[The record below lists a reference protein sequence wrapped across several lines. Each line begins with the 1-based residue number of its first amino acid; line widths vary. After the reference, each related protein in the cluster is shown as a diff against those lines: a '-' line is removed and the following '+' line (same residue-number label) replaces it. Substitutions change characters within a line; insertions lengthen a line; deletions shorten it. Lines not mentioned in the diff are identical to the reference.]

1 MKQDQ
6 SFHASLESGDDEII
20 NPSQQASLTE
30 VVSQGRRNLLKG
42 GAALAITSLLSSVRC
57 PVLCPPQRE
66 ADHLLT
72 FNQLLQLPHLL
83 SIM

>member
-42 GAALAITSLLSSVRC
+42 GAALAITSLFPAVFSTFSSALSAAERS
-57 PVLCPPQRE
+57 
-66 ADHLLT
+66 
-72 FNQLLQLPHLL
+72 
-83 SIM
+83 